1 MSETTEVVTRRSRAE
16 RSEREVHREVE
27 PAVEIEG
34 GGGGGPEDALAD
46 TARQLRESNE
56 QLAAQRRRT
65 EEAERARREAE
76 AQRDQA
82 AGGRAQDRQT
92 AVAAALESAKADGE
106 AAALALRTAREAGD
120 FDAEVQAQ
128 RRLNAADYR
137 FNQAGAELEFLK
149 NQPKPPP
156 GAKPGGPSPAAQK
169 WLDDHP
175 RYHEDQR
182 YRRFANGLHN
192 EALQNGLADG
202 SQSYVD
208 YIERGMVEEFGQ
220 AHGRTPPADG
230 GYQPERNER
239 MSERRGDGVPP
250 ARGANGAG
258 GNAGWQKVS
267 TPLGEVMMMKTA
279 TGGRRYR
286 MGDDVKENMREGAQ
300 LNRTYEKDPDQAL
313 ASYVDDQVTMALE
326 DYADDAGSY
335 FKRGDGE
342 SYR

>member
-1 MSETTEVVTRRSRAE
+1 
-16 RSEREVHREVE
+16 
-27 PAVEIEG
+27 
-34 GGGGGPEDALAD
+34 
-46 TARQLRESNE
+46 
-56 QLAAQRRRT
+56 
-65 EEAERARREAE
+65 
-76 AQRDQA
+76 
-82 AGGRAQDRQT
+82 
-92 AVAAALESAKADGE
+92 
-106 AAALALRTAREAGD
+106 
-120 FDAEVQAQ
+120 
-128 RRLNAADYR
+128 
-137 FNQAGAELEFLK
+137 
-149 NQPKPPP
+149 
-156 GAKPGGPSPAAQK
+156 
-169 WLDDHP
+169 
-175 RYHEDQR
+175 
-182 YRRFANGLHN
+182 
-192 EALQNGLADG
+192 
-202 SQSYVD
+202 
-208 YIERGMVEEFGQ
+208 
-220 AHGRTPPADG
+220 
-230 GYQPERNER
+230 